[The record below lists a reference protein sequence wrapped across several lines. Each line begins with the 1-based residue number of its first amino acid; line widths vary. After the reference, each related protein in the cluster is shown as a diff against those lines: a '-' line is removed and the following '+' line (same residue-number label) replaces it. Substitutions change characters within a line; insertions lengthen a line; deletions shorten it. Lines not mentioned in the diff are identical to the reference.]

1 MANTPLVITAG
12 QQDTRHGVTDPLLH
26 GDLVGIARPNVKWA
40 EEIHHPEHIPMLLRR
55 ALQDSRTGPAGPV
68 FLSLPIDT
76 MERRTTMDAGE
87 QSRIERASMAGALDQ
102 LATML
107 AQVTPGRL
115 ALVVGEEVFSADASA
130 EVVTLVELLGAP
142 VFGASWPG
150 RIPFPT
156 AHPQWR
162 GSLPPK
168 ASDMREMLAPFDA
181 VLLLGG
187 HSLISYPYSE
197 GPAVPAHCRLFQLT
211 GDGHQLGRV
220 HGTALGLVGDLRLSL
235 RALLATFVR
244 KPLLQTEAIAR
255 LREVAARERDARRAE
270 VADRAAREFDVQPTT
285 PFVAAFEAIR
295 AIGPDLPIVDEA
307 PVTMAHVRACLDSA
321 SARQYVFTRS
331 AILGWGMP
339 AAVGT
344 SLGLDRSPVVCL
356 VGDGSSM
363 YSPQA
368 LWTAAHERVPVT
380 FIVFNNR
387 EYNILKNNVRARAQY
402 RGTGTHRFIGMDMTD
417 PAIDFVRL
425 ATSLGV
431 PARRVERAG
440 DIAAAVEEGI
450 RSGLPNLVEVPISR

>member
-1 MANTPLVITAG
+1 
-12 QQDTRHGVTDPLLH
+12 VTL
-26 GDLVGIARPNVKWA
+26 
-40 EEIHHPEHIPMLLRR
+40 
-55 ALQDSRTGPAGPV
+55 
-68 FLSLPIDT
+68 
-76 MERRTTMDAGE
+76 
-87 QSRIERASMAGALDQ
+87 
-102 LATML
+102 
-107 AQVTPGRL
+107 
-115 ALVVGEEVFSADASA
+115 A
-130 EVVTLVELLGAP
+130 EVLGTP

-150 RIPFPT
+150 HIPLPT

-162 GSLPPK
+162 GTLPPK

-235 RALLATFVR
+235 RALLPMFSR
-244 KPLLQTEAIAR
+244 KPLPHAGAVVR
-255 LREVAARERDARRAE
+255 LREAAARERDARRAE
-270 VADRAAREFDVQPTT
+270 AADRSAREFDEPTTT

-307 PVTMAHVRACLDSA
+307 PVSIAHVRACLDSA

-387 EYNILKNNVRARAQY
+387 EYNILKNKVRAQTQY
-402 RGTGTHRFIGMDMTD
+402 RTTGTNRFIGMDITD

-425 ATSLGV
+425 ASSLGL

-440 DIAAAVEEGI
+440 DIAAAVEDGI
-450 RSGLPNLVEVPISR
+450 RSGLPNLVEVPISS